1 MPARKRQVVGKGSG
15 NIVELPVTDGSAAR
29 KIVVEPEDP
38 LAGYSPDFLQC
49 RVDRH
54 RWGRK
59 AVWALVAANVSE
71 RIRQCE
77 VCGTKVV
84 QTINT
89 RTWSRVGPTRY
100 QYAPGYTKRGAGLTA
115 QDFREAHFRGDFER
129 AEKDGRI
136 NT

>member
-1 MPARKRQVVGKGSG
+1 MAGRRKVAGSRSG
-15 NIVELPVTDGSAAR
+15 NIVELPATDGANA
-29 KIVVEPEDP
+29 KAVEVVDP

-59 AVWALVAANVSE
+59 AVWSLVAANLSE

-84 QTINT
+84 QVVNT
-89 RTWSRVGPTRY
+89 RTWARMGPTRY
-100 QYAPGYTKRGAGLTA
+100 RYAPGYTRRGQGLVLA
-115 QDFREAHFRGDFER
+115 DFREAHFRGDYAR

-136 NT
+136 SQG